1 MATQGGGT
9 PDLTNALQMQT
20 SMVNSILRRYH
31 VNYVTEKI
39 KVDRKKAEIYFITKI
54 FCDEGYEYICER
66 IAEQYA
72 VQAMQQNKNNVELKA
87 GDENGESSK

>member
-1 MATQGGGT
+1 MDSQGGGT
-9 PDLTNALQMQT
+9 PDLTNALQMQST
-20 SMVNSILRRYH
+20 MVNSILRKYH

-87 GDENGESSK
+87 GDENGKSSK